1 MSCCWVSKSDD
12 VENEKN
18 HYKTDERNKK
28 GKYKHLF
35 YATILIRKIFHSLLN
50 AYKDSY
56 KLLIMSRVLCSDEFL
71 IKRSDIIKKKFLF
84 PLLVKFAL

>member
-1 MSCCWVSKSDD
+1 MRRI
-12 VENEKN
+12 
-18 HYKTDERNKK
+18 TTRQMKK
-28 GKYKHLF
+28 IKKESINIF
-35 YATILIRKIFHSLLN
+35 FDATLLIRKIFHSLLN